1 MKIYAIYYLDDGEY
15 EYFMRKANAL
25 NCGVEYI
32 RQVCK
37 EENWDP
43 QETESLVDDFLRDG
57 LVAGICVLDNIY
69 VKE

>member
-1 MKIYAIYYLDDGEY
+1 MKIYAIYYIDDGDRD
-15 EYFMRKANAL
+15 YFMRREDAQ

-32 RQVCK
+32 LQVCE

-43 QETESLVDDFLRDG
+43 QETESLVDEFLREEW
-57 LVAGICVLDNIY
+57 VADICSLEEIE

>member
-1 MKIYAIYYLDDGEY
+1 MQIYAIYYVDDGDC
-15 EYFMRKANAL
+15 EYFMRRVDAL

-32 RQVCK
+32 RQICE

-43 QETESLVDDFLRDG
+43 QETESLVDEFLREEW
-57 LVAGICVLDNIY
+57 VADICALNEIE

>member
-1 MKIYAIYYLDDGEY
+1 MKIYAIYYIDDCSRD
-15 EYFMRKANAL
+15 YFMQRADAL

-32 RQVCK
+32 RQIGE

-43 QETESLVDDFLRDG
+43 QEIESLVDEFLREGWAYD
-57 LVAGICVLDNIY
+57 LCAIEEIE

>member
-1 MKIYAIYYLDDGEY
+1 
-15 EYFMRKANAL
+15 MRREDAQ
-25 NCGVEYI
+25 NCGIEYI
-32 RQVCK
+32 RQVCE

-57 LVAGICVLDNIY
+57 WVADICAIDEIY

>member
-1 MKIYAIYYLDDGEY
+1 MKIYAIYDIDEGDRN
-15 EYFMRKANAL
+15 YFMRREDAQ

-57 LVAGICVLDNIY
+57 WVADICAIEEIE

>member
-32 RQVCK
+32 RQIGYD
-37 EENWDP
+37 EGWDL
-43 QETESLVDDFLRDG
+43 QEIESLVNEFLREKWAYD
-57 LVAGICVLDNIY
+57 LCILEEIE
-69 VKE
+69 VKK

>member
-43 QETESLVDDFLRDG
+43 QETESLVDEFLREEWAYD
-57 LVAGICVLDNIY
+57 LCSLEEIE

>member
-1 MKIYAIYYLDDGEY
+1 MKIYAIYYIDDGDRD
-15 EYFMRKANAL
+15 YFMRRADAL

-32 RQVCK
+32 RQICE

-43 QETESLVDDFLRDG
+43 QETESLVDDVLRDG
-57 LVAGICVLDNIY
+57 WVADICAIEEIE

>member
-1 MKIYAIYYLDDGEY
+1 MKIYAIYYIADGEY
-15 EYFMRKANAL
+15 EYFRRQANAL

-32 RQVCK
+32 RQVCE

-57 LVAGICVLDNIY
+57 WVADICAIEEIY

>member
-1 MKIYAIYYLDDGEY
+1 MKIYAIYYIDDSDY
-15 EYFMRKANAL
+15 DYFMWREDAQ
-25 NCGVEYI
+25 NCGIEYI
-32 RQVCK
+32 RQVCE

-57 LVAGICVLDNIY
+57 WVADICVLEDIY

>member
-1 MKIYAIYYLDDGEY
+1 MQIYAIYYVDDGDRD
-15 EYFMRKANAL
+15 YFMRRADAL

-32 RQVCK
+32 LQICE

-43 QETESLVDDFLRDG
+43 QETESLVDEFLREEW
-57 LVAGICVLDNIY
+57 VADICALNVIE

>member
-1 MKIYAIYYLDDGEY
+1 MTIYAIYYIDDGDRD
-15 EYFMRKANAL
+15 YFMRREDAQ

-32 RQVCK
+32 RQSGE

-43 QETESLVDDFLRDG
+43 QEIESLVDEFLREELAYDRCA
-57 LVAGICVLDNIY
+57 LEEIE